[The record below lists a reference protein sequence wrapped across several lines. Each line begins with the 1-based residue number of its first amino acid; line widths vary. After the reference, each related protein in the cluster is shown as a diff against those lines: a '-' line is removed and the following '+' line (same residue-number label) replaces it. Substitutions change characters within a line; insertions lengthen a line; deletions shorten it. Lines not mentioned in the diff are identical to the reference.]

1 MKTAFTVLLLMVSSA
16 GFAQPKEASIKILS
30 TSDGIFHFKV
40 SGKLPDAFVEVLDDS
55 NRLISKQPLDCKR
68 MMIDFYDA
76 TPGTYHIHI
85 KATNFERNF
94 DYVLAE
100 EKGYMKVTTAHVQSE
115 DISFERY
122 HGLKSK

>member
-1 MKTAFTVLLLMVSSA
+1 MKTAFTVLLLVVSIA
-16 GFAQPKEASIKILS
+16 GLAQSKEVSIKILS

-40 SGKLPDAFVEVLDDS
+40 SGKLPNAFVEVLDDS

-85 KATNFERNF
+85 TAPNFERNYN
-94 DYVLAE
+94 YVVAE
-100 EKGYMKVTTAHVQSE
+100 EKGYMKVTTALVQLE

-122 HGLKSK
+122 CGLKSK